1 MMTSS
6 NPKSLKTEQREA
18 RAARILQAAQE
29 LLLDKGYHAASMDE
43 IAAHVGISKG
53 TLYLHF
59 KSKEAL
65 LFVLIAQEMERFIAL
80 MDTIM
85 QEPRSVRE
93 RIERILLESYRS
105 IRDRRQFLV
114 ALSAIGLNKGLI
126 RDRFEQQVNTAGL
139 IDRLTSLF
147 EEGKSRGEFA
157 TALPTSMLVLIFLG
171 LLEVYSSEPSAIEQ
185 MSPDQFAHA
194 VSRLFFHGLLAGAP
208 R

>member
-1 MMTSS
+1 MTSR

-18 RAARILQAAQE
+18 RAARILEAAHE
-29 LLLDKGYHAASMDE
+29 LLLEKGYHAASMDE
-43 IAAHVGISKG
+43 IATHVGISKG

-59 KSKEAL
+59 KSKEDL

-80 MDTIM
+80 MDGIM

-93 RIERILLESYRS
+93 RVERILIESYRA

-114 ALSAIGLNKGLI
+114 ALHAIGLNKGLL

-139 IDRLTSLF
+139 IDRLTMLF
-147 EEGKSRGEFA
+147 EEGKSRGEFV

-171 LLEVYSSEPSAIEQ
+171 LLEVYSSEPSDIDQ
-185 MSPDQFAHA
+185 MSPDQFAEA
-194 VSRLFFHGLLAGAP
+194 MSRLFFHGLLADDQ